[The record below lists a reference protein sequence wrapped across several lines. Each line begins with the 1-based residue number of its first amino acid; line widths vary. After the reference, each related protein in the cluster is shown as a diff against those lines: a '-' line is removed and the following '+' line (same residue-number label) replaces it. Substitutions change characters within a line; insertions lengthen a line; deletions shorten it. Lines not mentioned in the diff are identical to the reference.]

1 MAVNTQN
8 INAKSVAKYVLLPGI
23 LPRAQELVGSGFG
36 YLAFLFASVYRTV
49 RILPPNHPYLNP
61 DNIGKFSVLQVIAA
75 AANNLQLD
83 RRHLDQIVVFF
94 ALLAGLILIFLQFA
108 LLLFAV
114 FAGHAF
120 AQTQGGAAFESMFV
134 TQYPQNDI
142 AFLMLDY
149 VFGIPGANEYGP
161 NVGWFGSTAIP
172 DGPTSF
178 HRGLHALFNFYNLAI
193 LLVGVLIFLY
203 YIVVVVIETAQTGV
217 PFGRRFAKLYA
228 PFRLILAIGLLVPL
242 NYGFNGAQYITLY
255 AAKIGSSFATNGWLL
270 YNDAIAGGAGNTG
283 SSTGG
288 TGGTQGGNTNN
299 PIGAPNASLVAR
311 PRTPSIDELLYF
323 SSVYHACR
331 EMYSIWQ
338 AKDTQDPSKGGVCIK
353 PYVVYGGQAHEFVSG
368 GGGSACGN
376 SQGSGQQGQ
385 GQGQSSG
392 FSYEEAKEVFKNNDM
407 EVILGEWDVKEH
419 ASYVGGVR
427 PYCGKITVSL
437 GNDNPSIYTS
447 QSTGGGNG
455 TQGTSGV
462 RAIENMWYT
471 VLQTILKNDGA
482 FAAFGERAAHFYVP
496 SESQHDPCWRSGDL
510 KGSGGGG
517 GDCSETNWFPPAD
530 AFVPQ
535 LNMFRAQNAALVM
548 EHYTAFRNN
557 LNLSLQ
563 QDLRRRGWGGAGIWY
578 NNIADLN
585 GTFSS
590 AIYATPTVRQ
600 FPEVMEYVKREKQ
613 TQDTKSGICSTY
625 DPNLADNK
633 PVAFT
638 KTNELDIAKALN
650 ATYKYHI
657 CDRPAQDS
665 TSNPAANGGNTG
677 NGECAD
683 QSTSSVR
690 GMTNNTFVNVVS
702 LIFGINGLFDIRC
715 NSKMDEATGMPRVHP
730 LAQLA
735 VVGKSLIENAIRS
748 MAMAVGTSFGGGI
761 IGVLSPALGP
771 ALEAASGMFVGI
783 ATIGLTA
790 GFLLYYIL
798 PFLPFMYFFFAVGS
812 WVKSIFEA
820 MVGVPLWALAHLHID
835 GDGLPGRAA
844 MGGYFL
850 ILEIALRP
858 IFTVFGLIGGM
869 AVFGAM
875 ATGLNNLFDLV
886 VVNITG
892 ATPTAESGSTLLLG
906 SVESVR
912 RGVIDQFFFTI
923 MYAVLLY
930 MMATTSFKMIDQI
943 PQHVMRWIGSS
954 VPIFNDDKQDPTSGL
969 TTYTA
974 LAGNQIVPQMLSGVK
989 SGAGG
994 IGAGLG
1000 QAMKMAGGGGQS
1012 QGGNQP

>member
-8 INAKSVAKYVLLPGI
+8 INAKSVAKYVLMPGI
-23 LPRAQELVGSGFG
+23 LPRVHELVGSGFR

-61 DNIGKFSVLQVIAA
+61 DNIGKFGVLQVITA
-75 AANNLQLD
+75 AANNLQLN

-94 ALLAGLILIFLQFA
+94 ALLAGLILIFMQFV
-108 LLLFAV
+108 LLLLAV

-120 AQTQGGAAFESMFV
+120 AQTQGGAPFQSMFI
-134 TQYPQNDI
+134 TQYPQSDI

-149 VFGIPGANEYGP
+149 VFGIPASTGVGP
-161 NVGWFGSTAIP
+161 NLGWFGSSALLE
-172 DGPTSF
+172 GPTSF

-228 PFRLILAIGLLVPL
+228 PFRLILAVGLLVPL

-255 AAKIGSSFATNGWLL
+255 AANIGSSFATNGWLL
-270 YNDAIAGGAGNTG
+270 YNDAIGGGAGNTG
-283 SSTGG
+283 GG

-331 EMYSIWQ
+331 EMYGIWQ
-338 AKDTQDPSKGGVCIK
+338 AKETQNPSKGAVCIK
-353 PYVVYGGQAHEFVSG
+353 PYVVYGGQAHEFISG
-368 GGGSACGN
+368 GGGSACG
-376 SQGSGQQGQ
+376 QGQ
-385 GQGQSSG
+385 GQGQGSG
-392 FSYEEAKEVFKNNDM
+392 LTYQEAKEIFKNNDM
-407 EVILGEWDVKEH
+407 EVILGEWDTKEH

-437 GNDNPSIYTS
+437 SNDNPSIYSS
-447 QSTGGGNG
+447 QSTGGGG
-455 TQGTSGV
+455 GQTTGV

-471 VLQTILKNDGA
+471 ELQTLLKNDGA

-496 SESQHDPCWRSGDL
+496 SKTQHDPCWRSGDL
-510 KGSGGGG
+510 QNSGGGGGGG
-517 GDCSETNWFPPAD
+517 GDCSETNWFPPAEV
-530 AFVPQ
+530 FVPQ
-535 LNMFRAQNAALVM
+535 LNNYRAQNAALVM
-548 EHYTAFRNN
+548 EHYTTFRNN
-557 LNLSLQ
+557 LNLALSQ
-563 QDLRRRGWGGAGIWY
+563 ELRRRGWGGAGIWY

-590 AIYATPTVRQ
+590 AIYATPTVKQ
-600 FPEVMEYVKREKQ
+600 FPEVMEFVKREKQ

-638 KTNELDIAKALN
+638 KPNELYIAKALN
-650 ATYKYHI
+650 AAYKYHV

-665 TSNPAANGGNTG
+665 ANQAAAQQGNGGAANND
-677 NGECAD
+677 NNACAD
-683 QSTSSVR
+683 QSTSTPVR
-690 GMTNNTFVNVVS
+690 GMTTNTFINVVS

-748 MAMAVGTSFGGGI
+748 MAMAVGASFGGGI
-761 IGVLSPALGP
+761 IGVLNQSLGA
-771 ALEAASGMFVGI
+771 ALESASGMFVGI

-858 IFTVFGLIGGM
+858 IFTIFGLIGGM

-892 ATPTAESGSTLLLG
+892 ATPSPQSGTTLLLG

-974 LAGNQIVPQMLSGVK
+974 LAGNQIVPQMLGGIR
-989 SGAGG
+989 SGASGLG
-994 IGAGLG
+994 SGLG
-1000 QAMKMAGGGGQS
+1000 QALKMAKGDTQAPPA
-1012 QGGNQP
+1012 GGNTQ